1 MRRAEIDAARPGSE
15 HPIEGLPGGSIS
27 ARLSRAIQYLFDTG
41 GKEMGIVSAMDLRG
55 LRYFVAVAEEGNV
68 GRAAR
73 RLHMSQPPLSQR
85 IRVLEAELGCELFV
99 RGPKGMSLTA
109 AGDVLLEE
117 AKALLAS
124 AERARERVFQQVEG
138 VRVLRVGVLGPGEAT
153 LSAARAAAFAHSHPQ
168 AVVSLRQGD
177 LTDPT
182 MGLAAG
188 LVDVTITWTPFDES
202 GLTVRAIQ
210 EDRCFAAVAARSPLA
225 EKTSLTREDIDHSS
239 SIRLPGGGDAT
250 WRAHWQPSASAR
262 GPEVHSLDECLHAV
276 LWQQSIALVPE
287 SALERHAVDGIV
299 YRLVTDLPRTRLVL
313 ARRRDDR
320 SPLVAAYIDAFSTA

>member
-1 MRRAEIDAARPGSE
+1 
-15 HPIEGLPGGSIS
+15 
-27 ARLSRAIQYLFDTG
+27 
-41 GKEMGIVSAMDLRG
+41 MDLRG
-55 LRYFVAVAEEGNV
+55 LRYFVTVAEEGNV

-99 RGPKGMSLTA
+99 RGPKGMKLTA

-117 AKALLAS
+117 AKALLAG
-124 AERARERVFQQVEG
+124 AERARERVVQQVTG
-138 VRVLRVGVLGPGEAT
+138 ARVLRVGVLGPGEAT
-153 LSAARAAAFAHSHPQ
+153 LSAPVVAAFARSHPE

-177 LTDPT
+177 LADPT

-188 LVDVTITWTPFDES
+188 LIDVAITWTPFDET

-225 EKTSLTREDIDHSS
+225 EKGSLTREDIDHTS
-239 SIRLPGGGDAT
+239 SIRFPGGVDAT
-250 WRAHWQPSASAR
+250 WRAHWQPSVSGS

-287 SALERHAVDGIV
+287 SALERHAVEGIT
-299 YRLVTDLPRTRLVL
+299 YRLVADVPRTRLVL

-320 SPLVAAYIDAFSTA
+320 SPLVTAYIEAFSAA